1 MILPFQ
7 EFLDA
12 LLVGHAGGRGRRG
25 VGAPGVLGG
34 LIGRRR
40 EAAVTARR
48 RLGRVCHSPAS
59 QFYPPSSHHSPWQ
72 HRPSGAIVAEE
83 ANMAPRLSLCLRFL
97 AEQHQ
102 HVTTFRQ
109 HSFDPNTKHGATIY
123 ARRVFGGEPVL

>member
-1 MILPFQ
+1 MGWLPFQ

-12 LLVGHAGGRGRRG
+12 LLVGHAGGRRRRG

-34 LIGRRR
+34 LVGRRR

-83 ANMAPRLSLCLRFL
+83 ANMAPRLSLSAFSR
-97 AEQHQ
+97 
-102 HVTTFRQ
+102 
-109 HSFDPNTKHGATIY
+109 
-123 ARRVFGGEPVL
+123 